1 MADTELTSAFVLHTR
16 PFKET
21 SLIVELFTEDYGRVN
36 VLAKGVRGNRKNSNR
51 ALLQPFQPIKVSWIG
66 RGELK
71 TLKQLDP
78 DGFAHRLQGIASLSA
93 LYLNELLLR
102 LFIQWDPHLDIFY
115 LYKTSLQHLHAGDK
129 PNLILREFELELLD
143 ALGYAIDW
151 QHDIYGDAIEDG
163 MTYAFVPE
171 QGFIPQLKAPA
182 DSWLVQGRIIL
193 AVADHQWHINGA
205 PALARKVCRLNIDQL
220 LNGKELNSRKLLQQ
234 TLAMQT
240 EVS

>member
-21 SLIVELFTEDYGRVN
+21 SLIVELFTEDHGRVN

-51 ALLQPFQPIKVSWIG
+51 ALLQAFQPLKVSWLG

-71 TLKQLDP
+71 TLKQLEP
-78 DGFAHRLQGIASLSA
+78 DGFAYRLQGIASLSA

-102 LFIQWDPHLDIFY
+102 LFIQWDPHPDIFH
-115 LYKTSLQHLHAGDK
+115 LYKTSLHHLQLEDK

-143 ALGYAIDW
+143 VMGYAIDW
-151 QHDIYGDAIEDG
+151 QHDIYGDAIEAG
-163 MTYAFVPE
+163 MTYGFVPE
-171 QGFIPQLKAPA
+171 QGFIPRLQTSA
-182 DSWLVQGRIIL
+182 DSWLAEGAIIL

-234 TLAMQT
+234 TLAMQ
-240 EVS
+240 S